1 MKTLESDK
9 NDLLAFT
16 DDLTDEHFLNAKLE
30 ILSRIRQNLME
41 RVAEIDEK
49 VAEISTIKSPS

>member
-9 NDLLAFT
+9 NDILAFS
-16 DDLTDEHFLNAKLE
+16 DDLNDDQFLNAKLE
-30 ILSRIRQNLME
+30 ILTRIRQNLLE

-49 VAEISTIKSPS
+49 VAIISTTMNSS

>member
-9 NDLLAFT
+9 NDILAFA
-16 DDLTDEHFLNAKLE
+16 DDLNDDQFLNAKLE
-30 ILSRIRQNLME
+30 ILTRIRQNLLE

-49 VAEISTIKSPS
+49 VAKISTTMNSS